1 MEKQNLF
8 ISKEKDRSYA
18 LIICLGDIKYGG
30 INNYNAQEFVN
41 KLTQYLAQWHLPQL
55 SSH

>member
-18 LIICLGDIKYGG
+18 LIICLGDIKYRG